1 MKIIGITGA
10 SGAGKTTI
18 CIILNQKYNAHIIDA
33 DQIARNLSQKGNPYL
48 AAISDYFGEDILTAS
63 GELQRKKLANIIYEN
78 EEKRKALNNIT
89 FKYVVEEIKQKIDKL
104 KSEKLVVIDAPLLFE
119 SKLDEICDYVIG
131 VIATDISK
139 IERICKR
146 DSIQQDVAKKR
157 LLVQMKDDEI
167 RKKADY
173 IIENNKEVK
182 NLEEE
187 ISKLEIFK

>member
-18 CIILNQKYNAHIIDA
+18 CTILKQKYNAHIIDA

-48 AAISDYFGEDILTAS
+48 KSILDYFGEDILTAS

-78 EEKRKALNNIT
+78 EEQRTALNNIT
-89 FKYVVEEIKQKIDKL
+89 FKYVVEEIKQKIAEL
-104 KSEKLVVIDAPLLFE
+104 KNEKLVVIDAPLLYE
-119 SKLDEICDYVIG
+119 SNLDKICDYVIG
-131 VIATDISK
+131 VIASGESK

-146 DSIQQDVAKKR
+146 DSIQQEIAKKR
-157 LLVQMKDDEI
+157 LSIQMKDEEI
-167 RKKADY
+167 RKKVDY

-187 ISKLEIFK
+187 IARLKIF

>member
-18 CIILNQKYNAHIIDA
+18 CTILNQKYNAHIIDA
-33 DQIARNLSQKGNPYL
+33 DKIAKKLSQKGNPYL
-48 AAISDYFGEDILTAS
+48 AAISDYFGEDILTDV

-78 EEKRKALNNIT
+78 EEKRTALNNIT
-89 FKYVVEEIKQKIDKL
+89 FKYVVEEIKQKIDEL
-104 KSEKLVVIDAPLLFE
+104 KNEKLVVIDAPLLFE
-119 SKLDEICDYVIG
+119 SKLDELCDYVIG
-131 VIATDISK
+131 VIASDTSK

-146 DSIQQDVAKKR
+146 DSIQQDIAKKR
-157 LLVQMKDDEI
+157 ILVQMKDDEI

-182 NLEEE
+182 NLEEK